1 MTLPMEAAEQVRRRL
16 LEISQDHL
24 RRAIDSMRELC
35 MMIAAYRRGDENEVI
50 QRYQTIAK
58 LGEEATEI
66 KRAILREI
74 ADVGM
79 ILLSREDFIRLAS
92 EVNTITDYCVGA
104 SYRLVEVVNRRWK
117 VNEGVMEDLEKLAE
131 ASLDCVLR
139 LRDVLLS
146 LSYGGARTLELA
158 KNVEAAE
165 RVVDNIYRKTEL
177 RIISSN
183 MKLPIILIVRDIA
196 TFLEEIADK
205 SEDVNEIIR
214 MLAISL

>member
-50 QRYQTIAK
+50 QRYQAIAK

>member
-1 MTLPMEAAEQVRRRL
+1 MEAAEQVRRRL

-50 QRYQTIAK
+50 QRYQAIAK